1 MSESAAVELAHWQA
15 RCDEMQVV
23 LETIREERDDLRIN
37 NDALTIAYAKIA
49 NEVAQLRS
57 VVSRIQVAM
66 SQGQEL

>member
-1 MSESAAVELAHWQA
+1 MSESATVELAHWQA
-15 RCDEMQVV
+15 RCDEMQVA
-23 LETIREERDDLRIN
+23 LEIIREERDDLRTN
-37 NDALTIAYAKIA
+37 NDALTIAYAKTA

>member
-1 MSESAAVELAHWQA
+1 MSESQATELAHWQA
-15 RCDEMQVV
+15 RCDEMQVAM
-23 LETIREERDDLRIN
+23 ETIREERDDLRIN

-57 VVSRIQVAM
+57 IVSRIQVAM

>member
-1 MSESAAVELAHWQA
+1 MIESQATELAHWQS

-23 LETIREERDDLRIN
+23 LETIREERDDLRTN
-37 NDALTIAYAKIA
+37 NDALTIAYAKMA
-49 NEVAQLRS
+49 HGVAQLRS

>member
-1 MSESAAVELAHWQA
+1 MSESATVELAHWQA
-15 RCDEMQVV
+15 RCDEMQVAM
-23 LETIREERDDLRIN
+23 ETIREERDDLRIN

>member
-1 MSESAAVELAHWQA
+1 
-15 RCDEMQVV
+15 MQVV
-23 LETIREERDDLRIN
+23 LETIREERDDLRTN
-37 NDALTIAYAKIA
+37 NDALTIAYAKIV

>member
-1 MSESAAVELAHWQA
+1 MSESQATELAHWQS
-15 RCDEMQVV
+15 RCDEMQVA
-23 LETIREERDDLRIN
+23 LERVREERDDLQSN

-49 NEVAQLRS
+49 NEVTQLRS

>member
-1 MSESAAVELAHWQA
+1 MSESQATELAHWQS
-15 RCDEMQVV
+15 RCDEMQVA
-23 LETIREERDDLRIN
+23 LETIREERDDLRTN

>member
-1 MSESAAVELAHWQA
+1 MSETQATELAHWQS
-15 RCDEMQVV
+15 RCDEMQIA
-23 LETIREERDDLRIN
+23 LEIIREERDDLRTN
-37 NDALTIAYAKIA
+37 NDALTIAYAKTA

>member
-1 MSESAAVELAHWQA
+1 MSESVTVELAHWQA
-15 RCDEMQVV
+15 RCDEMQVAM
-23 LETIREERDDLRIN
+23 ETIREERDDLRSN

-49 NEVAQLRS
+49 HEVAQLRS

>member
-1 MSESAAVELAHWQA
+1 MSESHATELAHWQA
-15 RCDEMQVV
+15 RCDEMQVA
-23 LETIREERDDLRIN
+23 LEIIRDERDDLRIN
-37 NDALTIAYAKIA
+37 NDALTVAYAHLV

>member
-1 MSESAAVELAHWQA
+1 MSESQAAEMAHWQA
-15 RCDEMQVV
+15 RCDEMQVA
-23 LETIREERDDLRIN
+23 LDRMREERDDLRTN

-49 NEVAQLRS
+49 DEVTQLRS

>member
-1 MSESAAVELAHWQA
+1 MSESATAELAHWQA
-15 RCDEMQVV
+15 RCDEMQIA
-23 LETIREERDDLRIN
+23 LEIVREERDEQRKSNL
-37 NDALTIAYAKIA
+37 ALTIAYANMV

>member
-15 RCDEMQVV
+15 RCDEMQVA
-23 LETIREERDDLRIN
+23 LETVREERDDLRTN

>member
-1 MSESAAVELAHWQA
+1 MSEFGNPELQHWQS
-15 RCDEMQVV
+15 RCDEMQIA
-23 LETIREERDDLRIN
+23 LETIREERDDLRTN

>member
-1 MSESAAVELAHWQA
+1 MSESATVELAHWQA
-15 RCDEMQVV
+15 RCDEMQVAM
-23 LETIREERDDLRIN
+23 ETIREERDDLRTN

-49 NEVAQLRS
+49 HEVAQLRS

>member
-57 VVSRIQVAM
+57 IVSRIQVAM

>member
-1 MSESAAVELAHWQA
+1 MSESATVELAHWQA
-15 RCDEMQVV
+15 RCDEMQVA
-23 LETIREERDDLRIN
+23 LERVREERDDLRIN